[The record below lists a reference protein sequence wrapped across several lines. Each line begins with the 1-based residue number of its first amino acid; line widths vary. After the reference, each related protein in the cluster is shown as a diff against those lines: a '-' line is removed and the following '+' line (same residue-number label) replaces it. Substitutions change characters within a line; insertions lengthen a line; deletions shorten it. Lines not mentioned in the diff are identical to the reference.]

1 MSAKARQEAS
11 PRPDVDRRPG
21 TSKPE
26 GEARFA
32 YLLMTHRDPA
42 HIEDLVDRVLELSP
56 HGHVVV
62 HHDVGALGPLPYGG
76 RGPERVHFT
85 ERRRIL
91 WGDWS
96 IVDRTLQMMRD
107 AIRLADADWFVII
120 SGEHR
125 PVTDLGQWERATVAS
140 GADALVEADA
150 LAPRLRFGR
159 GSGRAEEDAQMFLA
173 RCLHRWV
180 SMDQPRNGVAHRG
193 VGGLW
198 KISRYVQPLAAIEY
212 SHRRKT
218 WFYGTPRPRGPL
230 TGWTFYKGTQWIAF
244 NRRAAETVL
253 GTDAAVTEWF
263 SHGHIPDETYL
274 QTVLNH
280 DPSLDVRNEV
290 VTYVPPMELPAPGQT
305 RWMVLGNEDLPT
317 VWASGAAFARK
328 VDPVERP
335 DVLRAIDEEVERR
348 RAVVSEA
355 SSQTTSPQE

>member
-1 MSAKARQEAS
+1 MTG
-11 PRPDVDRRPG
+11 PG
-21 TSKPE
+21 TPTH
-26 GEARFA
+26 GQEARFA

-42 HIEDLVDRVLELSP
+42 HIEDLVERVLELSP
-56 HGHVVV
+56 LGHVVV
-62 HHDVGALGPLPYGG
+62 HHDAAAPGPLPYGG
-76 RGPERVHFT
+76 RGPDRVHFT
-85 ERRRIL
+85 ERRQIL

-96 IVDRTLQMMRD
+96 IVERTLQMLRD

-125 PVTDLGQWERATVAS
+125 PITDLGQWERATASS

-159 GSGRAEEDAQMFLA
+159 GSSRAEEDAQMFLA

-180 SMDQPRNGVAHRG
+180 AMHQPGGDVAQQG
-193 VGGLW
+193 IGGLW

-218 WFYGTPRPRGPL
+218 WFFGTPRRRGPL

-244 NRRAAETVL
+244 NRRAAESIL
-253 GTDAAVTEWF
+253 GTDPAVTEWF
-263 SHGHIPDETYL
+263 SHGHIPDETYI

-280 DPSLDVRNEV
+280 DPGLDVRDAL
-290 VTYVPPMELPAPGQT
+290 VTYVPPMIHPLGGQT
-305 RWMVLGNEDLPT
+305 RWMVLNEEDLPT

-335 DVLRAIDEEVERR
+335 EVLKAIDAEVDRR
-348 RAVVSEA
+348 RAQPAEA
-355 SSQTTSPQE
+355 DRESSGAGPQS

>member
-1 MSAKARQEAS
+1 MT
-11 PRPDVDRRPG
+11 RPATP
-21 TSKPE
+21 KPE
-26 GEARFA
+26 NGPRFA

-42 HIEDLVDRVLELSP
+42 HIEDLVERVLELSP

-62 HHDVGALGPLPYGG
+62 HHDAAAPGPLPYGG

-96 IVDRTLQMMRD
+96 IVERTLQMLRD

-125 PVTDLGQWERATVAS
+125 PITDLGRWERATVAS

-150 LAPRLRFGR
+150 LAPHLRFGR

-180 SMDQPRNGVAHRG
+180 VMNQPRNDVAQQG
-193 VGGLW
+193 IGGLW
-198 KISRYVQPLAAIEY
+198 KLSRWIQPLAAIEY

-218 WFYGTPRPRGPL
+218 WFFGTPRSRGPL
-230 TGWTFYKGTQWIAF
+230 AGWTFYKGTQWIAF
-244 NRRAAETVL
+244 NRRSAETIL
-253 GTDAAVTEWF
+253 GTDPAVTEWF

-274 QTVLNH
+274 QTVLHH
-280 DPSLDVRNEV
+280 DPGLDVRNTV
-290 VTYVPPMELPAPGQT
+290 VTYVPPMVLPKAGQT
-305 RWMVLGNEDLPT
+305 RWMVLGDEDLPT

-335 DVLRAIDEEVERR
+335 DVLRAIDEQVDRQ
-348 RAVVSEA
+348 RALAAHADRESA
-355 SSQTTSPQE
+355 GAGPPS